1 MHSYSKLITFNFN
14 VSSKI
19 CQRFVRRGAEQKP
32 FPWGDVTFIFS
43 RFCFVH
49 LSNLSLF
56 SMRCLFQ
63 DIPQQMNGSD
73 CGMFACKFAE
83 YITREADINFS
94 QVNPA
99 HKVKRYV
106 VMQIVIFNHLF
117 NYNYLR
123 KICKRTVTCYIT
135 CI

>member
-1 MHSYSKLITFNFN
+1 MLVKIDFFLALGDKVWRNLQLHSYSKLITFNFN
-14 VSSKI
+14 VSSKV

-56 SMRCLFQ
+56 SMGCLFQ

-99 HKVKRYV
+99 HKVKRFV
-106 VMQIVIFNHLF
+106 VNTS
-117 NYNYLR
+117 
-123 KICKRTVTCYIT
+123 ICCQ
-135 CI
+135 